1 MAKMIDKEKIKELLG
16 KLAEEKFDIFA
27 PVDDGGVTLY
37 KKLSDNNPLLN
48 FQNSNKPPK
57 EIFFPQTEKM
67 FDLTVENNRYIGA
80 TEPPMATNPILLFGA
95 RPCDMR
101 AMKVLDALFTWDY
114 TDPYYVNKRERGT
127 VISFAC
133 TLPDMPKETCFCTSV
148 GGAPDSKEG
157 ADMFWTDIG
166 DGFLVESLTDKGNK
180 ILELGGSIFT
190 DASADMEAK
199 AKQASQDATAAISR
213 KFEVDGVKEALEA
226 TFDNAYWDEFSARC
240 LGCGICT
247 LLCPTCH
254 CFDINDLAVEGKA
267 FRERTWDS
275 CQFTYYTIHA
285 SNHNPRPVKKHRQR
299 NRVYH
304 KFLYSEK
311 NLDLLGCVGC
321 GRCISACPVNIDII
335 EVVEG
340 AKGVPKNE

>member
-1 MAKMIDKEKIKELLG
+1 MAKMIKKDKVRELLD
-16 KLAEEKFDIFA
+16 KLANEKFDIFA
-27 PVDDGGVTLY
+27 PIGEDGITLY
-37 KKLSDNNPLLN
+37 RKLGAETPLLN
-48 FQNSNKPPK
+48 FQNSSKPPK

-67 FDLTVENNRYIGA
+67 FDITVENHRLVGA
-80 TEPPMATNPILLFGA
+80 TEPPMASNPILLFGA

-114 TDPYYVNKRERGT
+114 TDPYYVNKRERST

-133 TLPDMPKETCFCTSV
+133 TLPDMPRESCFCTSV
-148 GGAPDSKEG
+148 GGATDSREG
-157 ADMFWTDIG
+157 ADMLWTDIG
-166 DGFLVESLTDKGNK
+166 SEFVVESLTDKGGK
-180 ILELGGSIFT
+180 ILELGGNLFT
-190 DASADMEAK
+190 EATPDMQAK
-199 AKQASQDATAAISR
+199 AKQVSQEATEAISR
-213 KFEVDGVKEALEA
+213 KLDTEGVKEALEA

-254 CFDINDLAVEGKA
+254 CFDINDLVVEGKA
-267 FRERTWDS
+267 SRERTWDS

-299 NRVYH
+299 NRIYH

-311 NLDLLGCVGC
+311 NLGLLGCVGC
-321 GRCISACPVNIDII
+321 GRCIYGCPVNIDII

-340 AKGVPKNE
+340 AKEVLK